1 MSNIDLATSKIGET
15 LESDNL
21 KCQLEKCQLEKCQL
35 EVKSIKSDINDKST
49 NTLNEPPSS
58 DTICSWDIASI
69 IPSRKTFTIIS
80 LTSIVC
86 GSLGY
91 YYYYK
96 R

>member
-21 KCQLEKCQLEKCQL
+21 KCQLEKCQL

-58 DTICSWDIASI
+58 DTICSWDIASS